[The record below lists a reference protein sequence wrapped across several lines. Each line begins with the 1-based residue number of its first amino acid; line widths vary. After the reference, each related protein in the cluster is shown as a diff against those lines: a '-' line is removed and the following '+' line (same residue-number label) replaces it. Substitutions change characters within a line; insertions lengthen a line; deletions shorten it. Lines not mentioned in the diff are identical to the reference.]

1 MQAFLL
7 NFYYIDVI
15 MHLRTV
21 ISLNDK
27 KTLYILAP
35 CYNESEVLPLS
46 SKAFRTKLKQLIS
59 DGKISEDSK
68 IAFVDDG
75 SKDDTWSI
83 IESLHEL
90 DPVFV
95 GVKLSRNRG
104 HQNALLGGMATIVK
118 DCDMIVTIDA
128 DIQDDVNAIDKMVDE
143 YYNGAEV
150 VYGVRDSRETDTFFK
165 RFTAQGFYKLMNA
178 MGVETVY
185 NHADFRLMSSRA
197 VEALLEFKEVNLFLR
212 GMVPLVGFKT
222 AQVTYDRAPR
232 MAGESKY
239 PLKKMLTFA
248 FDGITSFSI
257 KPIRLITSLG
267 AIALILSILFA
278 IYALISHATS
288 HTVPGWTSTVLSVW
302 FFGSLQLIAIG
313 VVGEYIG
320 KIYLETKGR
329 PRFFIEQYLNK

>member
-1 MQAFLL
+1 MEP
-7 NFYYIDVI
+7 
-15 MHLRTV
+15 
-21 ISLNDK
+21 

-35 CYNESEVLPLS
+35 CYNEEEVLPLT
-46 SKAFRTKLKQLIS
+46 SKILLDKVNSLI
-59 DGKISEDSK
+59 DEGKISENSRV
-68 IAFVDDG
+68 AFVDDG
-75 SKDDTWSI
+75 SKDKTWEI

-90 DPVFV
+90 DPKFV
-95 GVKLSRNRG
+95 GIKLSRNRG
-104 HQNALLGGMATIVK
+104 HQNALLGGMSTIVD

-128 DIQDDVNAIDKMVDE
+128 DAQDDVNAIDKMVDDFN
-143 YYNGAEV
+143 NGVEI
-150 VYGVRDSRETDTFFK
+150 VYGVRASRENDTFFK
-165 RFTAQGFYKLMNA
+165 RTTAQGFYKFMSM

-197 VEALLEFKEVNLFLR
+197 VKALLEFKEVNLFLR
-212 GMVPLVGFKT
+212 GMVPLVGFKSSK
-222 AQVTYDRAPR
+222 VTYDRAPR
-232 MAGESKY
+232 LAGESKY

-267 AIALILSILFA
+267 GATLILNIIFA
-278 IYALISHATS
+278 LYALISYFIKR
-288 HTVPGWTSTVLSVW
+288 TVPGWTSTVLSIW

-329 PRFFIEQYLNK
+329 PRFFIEKYLK